1 MKIAIVTGASSG
13 IGREF
18 VKQISEQHP
27 SLNEIWVIARRK
39 DRLERLQGQVNAYLR
54 IFPIDL
60 IDNEQ
65 LNRFSDYLYHRDPH
79 VMMLVNAAGFGKVGY
94 FDEIDGETQDE
105 MIRLNCGALTKMT
118 HICLPYLVPGS
129 RIIQMASAAAFMPQA
144 GFAVYAAT
152 KAYVLSF
159 SRAFRQEL
167 KKWGISVTAV
177 CPGPVDTEFF
187 EKAGTSEYRSPF
199 KEQFMAKPDRVVKQA
214 LYDARKGR
222 GVSVYGLTMN
232 GLRLLAKELPH
243 SWLIWLTD
251 IIYTQNPAD

>member
-1 MKIAIVTGASSG
+1 MKIALVTGASSG

-27 SLNEIWVIARRK
+27 SLDEIWVIARRR
-39 DRLERLQGQVNAYLR
+39 DRLEKLQDQVSARLR
-54 IFPIDL
+54 IFAIDL
-60 IDNEQ
+60 LDNVQ
-65 LNRFSDYLYHRDPH
+65 MDRFSEYMYRVNPH

-94 FDEIDGETQDE
+94 FDEIDGSLQED
-105 MIRLNCGALTKMT
+105 MIRLNCGVLTKIT
-118 HICLPYLVPGS
+118 HLCLPYLVPGS

-144 GFAVYAAT
+144 GFAVYSAT

-159 SRAFRQEL
+159 SRAFRQEM
-167 KKWGISVTAV
+167 KKWDICVTAV

-187 EKAGTSEYRSPF
+187 EKAGSEDYRSPF
-199 KEQFMAKPDRVVKQA
+199 KEKFMVKPDKVVKQA
-214 LYDARKGR
+214 LYDARKNR

-243 SWLIWLTD
+243 SWLLWLSD
-251 IIYTQNPAD
+251 IIYTMNPTD